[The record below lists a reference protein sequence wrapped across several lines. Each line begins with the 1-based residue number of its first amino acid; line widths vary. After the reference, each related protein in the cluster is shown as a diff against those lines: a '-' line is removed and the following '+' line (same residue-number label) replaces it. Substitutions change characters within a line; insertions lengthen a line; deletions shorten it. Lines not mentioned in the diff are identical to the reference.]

1 MEGICQGVLE
11 LPRSWSSCS
20 KLPLAI
26 SSKPAGK
33 LDTPNMVD
41 RVLGGEH
48 LKVQTDTLISPIT
61 GGYRLP
67 GSVNGVDVTL
77 LLDTGAT
84 VTLLRH
90 DV

>member
-1 MEGICQGVLE
+1 
-11 LPRSWSSCS
+11 
-20 KLPLAI
+20 
-26 SSKPAGK
+26 
-33 LDTPNMVD
+33 MVD